1 MAELVASLPGGY
13 RVAVGGTAEESAKSQ
28 ASVLA
33 VVPLMLALML
43 ILLMVQLQSFQ
54 RLFLVLSVAPLGLI
68 GVVLALLLANKPL
81 GFVAILGV
89 LALVGMIARNSV
101 ILIDQI
107 KTESGARAASL
118 GCRRGRHGAPVPS
131 DPPDRGSGDPWDDPD
146 CPDGVLGADGLRD
159 HGRPCG
165 RDLIDAGLPAGVLCG
180 VVPHTAAAGTIRL
193 DRGH

>member
-1 MAELVASLPGGY
+1 MQADVAPGVQSASVVRELDPRMAELVASLPGGY

-107 KTESGARAASL
+107 ETERAHGLHPWDAVVEATVHRFRPILLTAASGGSL
-118 GCRRGRHGAPVPS
+118 G
-131 DPPDRGSGDPWDDPD
+131 
-146 CPDGVLGADGLRD
+146 
-159 HGRPCG
+159 
-165 RDLIDAGLPAGVLCG
+165 
-180 VVPHTAAAGTIRL
+180 
-193 DRGH
+193 